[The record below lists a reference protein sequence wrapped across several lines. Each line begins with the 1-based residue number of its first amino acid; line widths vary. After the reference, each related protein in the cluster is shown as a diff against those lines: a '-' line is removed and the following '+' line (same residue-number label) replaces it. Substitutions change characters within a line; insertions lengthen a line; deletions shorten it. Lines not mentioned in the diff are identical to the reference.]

1 MLMPGDMSL
10 STHFKKMSN
19 VFTLSIG
26 IVESAANT
34 FTTEEI
40 PLNVDPLSS
49 EVIIVLAADMDIQ
62 GVDYISGGNNN
73 VRGSLSTTARTDVG
87 TLSDSNVIA
96 VKSIDTRTDAIGGTG
111 FESQHPD
118 GPVAAELEWIA
129 LVATDNVHMN
139 IEGSATQAT
148 IGKMQCRL
156 WCIRAQVKDPGVYS
170 ALVQSELLG

>member
-1 MLMPGDMSL
+1 MERDMSL

-19 VFTLSIG
+19 VFTLSLG

-34 FTTEEI
+34 FTTTEVA
-40 PLNVDPLSS
+40 LNVDPLSS
-49 EVIIVLAADMDIQ
+49 EVIIILAADMDIQ
-62 GVDYISGGNNN
+62 NIDYITGGNNSIK
-73 VRGSLSTTARTDVG
+73 GSVSTTARTSVG
-87 TLSDSNVIA
+87 SLDDSNVIA
-96 VKSIDTRTDAIGGTG
+96 IKRIATRTDAVGGVAY
-111 FESQHPD
+111 ESQHPD

-129 LVATDNVHMN
+129 LVATDNVHLN

-148 IGKMQCRL
+148 AGTMQCRL